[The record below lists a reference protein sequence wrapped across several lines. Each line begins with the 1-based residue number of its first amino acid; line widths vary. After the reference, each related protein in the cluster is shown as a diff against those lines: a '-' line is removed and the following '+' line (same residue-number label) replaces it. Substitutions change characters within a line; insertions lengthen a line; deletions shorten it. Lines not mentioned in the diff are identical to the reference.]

1 MSYYEKAVEALDRVR
16 KKDGLTILAI
26 ESSCDETAVAITRD
40 GEIVADIISSQIDI
54 HKRFGGVV
62 PEIASRKHTEAIDN
76 IVNEALVTAD
86 ISLKDVDVVAVTYGA
101 GLLGALLVGV
111 TYAKAL
117 AYSLNKPL
125 IAVNHVR
132 GHIEANKIVHKELT
146 APFISLLCSG
156 GHTEIARVDE
166 DGERVLGRTRDDAV
180 GEAFDKVARVIGLS
194 YPGGPEIEKAARS
207 GSDDIVFTKP
217 LKSEDGYDF
226 SYSGL
231 KTQVINYVRNREAR
245 GETVDKN
252 DVARGFQKV
261 AVGMLVDNTIKAC
274 LDEDVC
280 VLSAGGGVCANGY
293 LRDELEKACDEHGI
307 TLYLPKKRFCT
318 DNAVMIAAKA
328 YSMIKE
334 GAMPAD
340 LDLDAEPNL

>member
-1 MSYYEKAVEALDRVR
+1 MSYYEKAVETLDGVR
-16 KKDGLTILAI
+16 NKEGLTILAI
-26 ESSCDETAVAITRD
+26 ESSCDETAVAITVDRNV
-40 GEIVADIISSQIDI
+40 VADIISSQIDI

-76 IVNEALVTAD
+76 IVQEALDKASIT
-86 ISLKDVDVVAVTYGA
+86 LEDVDVIAVTYGA

-117 AYSLNKPL
+117 AYSLGKPL

-132 GHIEANKIVHKELT
+132 GHIEANKIVHKELR

-156 GHTEIARVDE
+156 GHTEIACVDE
-166 DGERVLGRTRDDAV
+166 DGERVLGKTRDDAV

-194 YPGGPEIEKAARS
+194 YPGGPEIEKAARE
-207 GSDDIVFTKP
+207 GKGEIPFTKP
-217 LKSEDGYDF
+217 LKAEDGYDF

-245 GETVDKN
+245 REEIDKN
-252 DVARGFQKV
+252 DVAASFQKV

-274 LDEDVC
+274 LNEGVHT
-280 VLSAGGGVCANGY
+280 LSAGGGVCANGY
-293 LRDELEKACDEHGI
+293 LREELKKACDEHGI
-307 TLYLPKKRFCT
+307 TLYLPEKRFCT

-328 YSMIKE
+328 YSMIRE
-334 GAMPAD
+334 GCEPAG

>member
-1 MSYYEKAVEALDRVR
+1 MSYYERAVETLDRVR
-16 KKDGLTILAI
+16 NKEGLTVLAI
-26 ESSCDETAVAITRD
+26 ESSCDETAVAITVD
-40 GEIVADIISSQIDI
+40 GNVAADVISSQIDI

-76 IVNEALVTAD
+76 IVKEALDAANIT
-86 ISLKDVDVVAVTYGA
+86 LEDVDVIAVTYGA

-117 AYSLNKPL
+117 AYSLDKPL

-132 GHIEANKIVHKELT
+132 GHIEANKIVHKELR

-156 GHTEIARVDE
+156 GHTEIAEVTE

-194 YPGGPEIEKAARS
+194 YPGGPEIEKAARD
-207 GSDDIVFTKP
+207 GNADIPFTKP
-217 LKSEDGYDF
+217 LKAEDGYDF

-245 GETVDKN
+245 GEVIDKN
-252 DVARGFQKV
+252 DVAASFQKI
-261 AVGMLVDNTIKAC
+261 AVGMLVDNAVKAC
-274 LDEDVC
+274 LDRDVR

-293 LRDELEKACDEHGI
+293 LREELKRVCSEHGI
-307 TLYLPKKRFCT
+307 TLYLPEKRFCT

-328 YSMIKE
+328 YSMIRE
-334 GAMPAD
+334 GTLPSG
-340 LDLDAEPNL
+340 LELDAEPNL